1 MKRTFTKKPIVA
13 ADNSVKMRAKKRL
26 YNKLQ
31 DAFDTLDSC
40 YDILKDEYKGEMDS
54 IYEDLEIF
62 VRELD
67 ADVN

>member
-13 ADNSVKMRAKKRL
+13 ADNSIEMRAKKYL
-26 YNKLQ
+26 YNKLH
-31 DAFDTLDSC
+31 DAFDALDSC
-40 YDILKDEYKGEMDS
+40 YDMLKDEYKGEMDS

-62 VRELD
+62 IRELD

>member
-1 MKRTFTKKPIVA
+1 MKRTFTKKPVTA

-26 YNKLQ
+26 HNKLQ